1 MHIFKGMFSGKK
13 LRDINTDVLNND
25 IWSNKVKKKIKFNK
39 KYFNHNNFS
48 SVLSTLFSTNY
59 INKNLKILDIGSG
72 ALDVYFELNNII
84 KNYEKFNKIKIKKKI
99 FLDLVEVP
107 DVIKIYKKIKFSK
120 NFKCSFSTKLKKIK
134 YDIIYI
140 SNTLHYI
147 DEPHKFII
155 DLVNTK
161 SEYIILNSTRVGN
174 IKTFIAL
181 QKFYKYKIPTWF
193 FNLNDLIKKFHNYKL
208 VYVAENLDK
217 YFGKLSEIPMKNY
230 PKKLRL
236 KHCKIL
242 IFKRK
247 K

>member
-99 FLDLVEVP
+99 FFR
-107 DVIKIYKKIKFSK
+107 FS
-120 NFKCSFSTKLKKIK
+120 
-134 YDIIYI
+134 
-140 SNTLHYI
+140 
-147 DEPHKFII
+147 
-155 DLVNTK
+155 
-161 SEYIILNSTRVGN
+161 
-174 IKTFIAL
+174 
-181 QKFYKYKIPTWF
+181 
-193 FNLNDLIKKFHNYKL
+193 
-208 VYVAENLDK
+208 
-217 YFGKLSEIPMKNY
+217 
-230 PKKLRL
+230 
-236 KHCKIL
+236 
-242 IFKRK
+242 
-247 K
+247 